1 MKYSIFILTVLF
13 IFLGGCSDEWLT
25 DVEPQGKLLEN
36 NYYQTEEEMS
46 NGMVAIYNM
55 FKNQYWQGTWA
66 SWYMIASV
74 ASDDAVTHGGGRVDR
89 PEIWEVQDYRHTPLT
104 DGLEQVWNRPYYGIY
119 RANVIIDRVDPE
131 TDFGKIAIA
140 EAKMLRAYFYFDLVR
155 LFGEVPLITKVLT
168 PDEYLQ
174 SKNPKQ
180 EIFEFIV
187 EDLKAATVDLPV
199 RWTGGDAYRMTKY
212 AAHGLL
218 AKVYAYM
225 ASPFYN
231 AGGINN
237 DKWALAETQA
247 QLVIDNGGYE
257 LLEDFDQIWWYNN
270 EFNNETLIEMSYSY
284 AEGEHWS
291 FGENVTSNVIQQ
303 LQGVRGIA
311 VNDTLDDGWGFD
323 MITDDLVN
331 AYRSQGDSV
340 RLHGT
345 ALAEWQMVE
354 WGVSGFD
361 KNEDYTGYYS
371 KKRATWE
378 DSNPDNNTWGYSNNE
393 RILRLSEVY
402 LLLAE
407 AQIAQGKSG
416 DAAINEVRDR
426 VDLTPV
432 SGATMDDLKLERR
445 LELAMEY
452 NRFFDLVR
460 WGDDETELG
469 PEKGLFHHGGYT
481 AKNAHFP
488 IPQAE
493 IDNSDGFLIQA
504 KGY

>member
-1 MKYSIFILTVLF
+1 MKYKIYIIAFLF
-13 IFLGGCSDEWLT
+13 IGLGACSEEWLN
-25 DVEPQGKLLEN
+25 DVEPQGKLLES

-46 NGMVAIYNM
+46 NAMVAIYNM
-55 FKNQYWQGTWA
+55 FKNQYWQGQWA
-66 SWYMIASV
+66 SWYIITSV
-74 ASDDAVTHGGGRVDR
+74 ASDDAVCHGGGRVDR
-89 PEIWEVQDYRHTPLT
+89 PEMWEVQDYMTTPLT
-104 DGLEQVWNRPYYGIY
+104 GGLYPVWNRPYYGIY
-119 RANVIIDRVDPE
+119 RANVVIERVDPT
-131 TDFGKIAIA
+131 TDFGKVAIA

-168 PDEYLQ
+168 PDEYEQ
-174 SKNPKQ
+174 EKVAKQ
-180 EIFEFIV
+180 DIFEFIV
-187 EDLKAATVDLPV
+187 ADLEAASKDLPK

-231 AGGINN
+231 EGGINN

-247 QLVIDNGGYE
+247 QLVIDEGDYE
-257 LLEDFDQIWWYNN
+257 LLDNFDDIWWYEN
-270 EFNNETLIEMSYSY
+270 EFNNETLIEMSYGY
-284 AEGEHWS
+284 AEGEHWGQ
-291 FGENVTSNVIQQ
+291 GENVVSNVIQQ
-303 LQGVRGIA
+303 LQGPRGIA
-311 VNDTLDDGWGFD
+311 INDTLDDGWGFD

-331 AYRSQGDSV
+331 AYRAQGDSV

-345 ALAEWQMVE
+345 ALAEWQMAE
-354 WGVSGFD
+354 WGVTGFD
-361 KNEDYTGYYS
+361 KNEDYTGFYS

-378 DSNPDNNTWGYSNNE
+378 GANPDNNTWGYSNNE
-393 RILRLSEVY
+393 RILRLGEIY
-402 LLLAE
+402 LILAE

-416 DAAINEVRDR
+416 DAAINAVRDR
-426 VDLTPV
+426 VNLPAIT
-432 SGATMDDLKLERR
+432 GATMDDLKLERR

-460 WGDDETELG
+460 WGDAQAELG

-488 IPQAE
+488 IPDAE
-493 IDNSDGFLIQA
+493 IQKTTKLIQNPL
-504 KGY
+504 Y